1 VRFNAHPDDLQW
13 AEFNATRKKFDIDGP
28 HGPIPVTMLIPKI
41 ESEKPFPLFIY
52 YHGGGMVFGEAEDAL
67 MYMLGRNGNGI
78 AVGVDYRLAPESP
91 FPKGV
96 LDCYTV
102 LRYLVDHSS
111 DFNID
116 PNRVIVSG
124 ASAGGLM
131 ASVSAALSV
140 HGYGD
145 EAPKLKYPLAGQIL
159 IFPVLEYPGARHQS
173 WLEFSHMGALSAQQM
188 HWFWQMYTHPSD
200 RSCSDYLCHPM
211 ELTKEE
217 LSKLPPAVIF
227 TASADVL
234 RDEGRK
240 YHRMLV
246 DAGVNSQHFEGRGTH
261 LGAGIFDAET
271 VQKTLAA
278 GIELI
283 KK

>member
-1 VRFNAHPDDLQW
+1 
-13 AEFNATRKKFDIDGP
+13 
-28 HGPIPVTMLIPKI
+28 
-41 ESEKPFPLFIY
+41 
-52 YHGGGMVFGEAEDAL
+52 MVFGEAEDAL

-173 WLEFSHMGALSAQQM
+173 WLEFSHMGV
-188 HWFWQMYTHPSD
+188 
-200 RSCSDYLCHPM
+200 R
-211 ELTKEE
+211 
-217 LSKLPPAVIF
+217 
-227 TASADVL
+227 
-234 RDEGRK
+234 G
-240 YHRMLV
+240 ML
-246 DAGVNSQHFEGRGTH
+246 
-261 LGAGIFDAET
+261 
-271 VQKTLAA
+271 
-278 GIELI
+278 
-283 KK
+283 